1 MTPNVQDLYLTCEN
15 TWPPA
20 ATKEVGGFTLRN
32 GEGGGK
38 RVSAATLNNRDGID
52 QIILAEI
59 AMIEMDQTPLFMIR
73 DGDAELDGV
82 LEAKGYEIIDPVN
95 IYCAEVDALATE
107 RPPRV
112 SMFNIWEPLQIQL
125 DIWAQGGIG
134 PNRIRVMDRAKG
146 HKTSI
151 ISRWDDHPAG
161 TAYVA
166 IHDNIAMVHALE
178 ILPHQR
184 KKGVGTWFMRQAAFW
199 AKDQGAT
206 HLSVICTQHNI
217 GANALYTSLG
227 MELVGQYHYRLK
239 K

>member
-1 MTPNVQDLYLTCEN
+1 MTPNVQDLYRTCEN

-20 ATKEVGGFTLRN
+20 AIKEVGGFTLRN

-38 RVSAATLNNRDGID
+38 RVSAATLNSPDGIG
-52 QIILAEI
+52 QITLAET

-82 LEAKGYEIIDPVN
+82 LEDLGYEIIDPVN
-95 IYCAEVDALATE
+95 IYCAEVEAIATE

-134 PNRIRVMDRAKG
+134 PSRIRVMDRAQG
-146 HKTSI
+146 PKTSI

-166 IHDNIAMVHALE
+166 IHENIAMVHALE

-217 GANALYTSLG
+217 RANALYTSLG